1 MSIIQSNIPVTY
13 AGNDGNNCIRI
24 LLEIQVFLHVI
35 TAGKYVKYSKQ
46 YTSKVYREYWQPLLE
61 CRVKNTGVLLVIIAE
76 NYANC

>member
-13 AGNDGNNCIRI
+13 AGNSGNNCIRI

-46 YTSKVYREYWQPLLE
+46 YTSKVYREY
-61 CRVKNTGVLLVIIAE
+61 R
-76 NYANC
+76 